1 MIENDYHCS
10 SVTSW
15 RNHLSTGFSIAPTE
29 LVTMSSFTNKEGL
42 RASRVCFSYGKK
54 QIIDNVTLELKPGT
68 LTALVGPNGAGKSTL
83 LHLLQGRL
91 QRDSGIVECNSSIT
105 VMPQRASIDWTFPI
119 TVNEM
124 VRLGGRNLQQ
134 QEEIMAKQLLMRV
147 GMEQLAQRRLSDLSG
162 GQQQRVLLARALM
175 QQTGVLLL
183 DEPCSAIDPPTR
195 EHLLSVMRE
204 QADAG
209 QTLLVSS
216 HDWGSALDSYDKVL
230 VLDNTLLAN
239 GTPSEVREKL
249 SDMTCMMG
257 SHCCG

>member
-1 MIENDYHCS
+1 MSALTQNGGLLAS
-10 SVTSW
+10 
-15 RNHLSTGFSIAPTE
+15 HL
-29 LVTMSSFTNKEGL
+29 
-42 RASRVCFSYGKK
+42 CFSYGER
-54 QIIDNVTLELKPGT
+54 QIIDNISLELKPGS

-91 QRDSGIVECNSSIT
+91 QRDSGYVECSCSIT

-119 TVNEM
+119 TVKEM
-124 VRLGGRNLQQ
+124 VGLGRGHHQHQ
-134 QEEIMAKQLLMRV
+134 PGEQMATQLLMRV
-147 GMEQLAQRRLSDLSG
+147 GMEQFAQRRLSDLSG

-204 QADAG
+204 QAEAG

-216 HDWGSALDSYDKVL
+216 HDWGTALDSYDKVI
-230 VLDNTLLAN
+230 VIDNKLLAY

-257 SHCCG
+257 SNCCG

>member
-1 MIENDYHCS
+1 MSDLSND
-10 SVTSW
+10 
-15 RNHLSTGFSIAPTE
+15 G
-29 LVTMSSFTNKEGL
+29 GL
-42 RASRVCFSYGKK
+42 RASHLCFSYGER
-54 QIIDNVTLELKPGT
+54 QIIDNISLELKPGS

-91 QRDSGIVECNSSIT
+91 QRDSGYVECNSSIT

-124 VRLGGRNLQQ
+124 VRLGRSHHQHQPGEQ
-134 QEEIMAKQLLMRV
+134 MAKQLLMRV
-147 GMEQLAQRRLSDLSG
+147 GMEQFAQRRLSDLSG

-204 QADAG
+204 QANAG

-216 HDWGSALDSYDKVL
+216 HDWGTALDSYDKVI
-230 VLDNTLLAN
+230 VLDNKLLAH

-257 SHCCG
+257 SNCCG

>member
-1 MIENDYHCS
+1 MSALAHNGGLLAS
-10 SVTSW
+10 
-15 RNHLSTGFSIAPTE
+15 HL
-29 LVTMSSFTNKEGL
+29 
-42 RASRVCFSYGKK
+42 CFSYGER
-54 QIIDNVTLELKPGT
+54 QIIDNISLELKPGS

-91 QRDSGIVECNSSIT
+91 QRDSGYVECNCSIT

-119 TVNEM
+119 TVKEM
-124 VRLGGRNLQQ
+124 VGLGRGDHQHQ
-134 QEEIMAKQLLMRV
+134 PGEQIATQLLMRV
-147 GMEQLAQRRLSDLSG
+147 GMEQFAQRRLSDLSG

-204 QADAG
+204 QAEAG

-216 HDWGSALDSYDKVL
+216 HDWGTALDSYDKVI
-230 VLDNTLLAN
+230 VIDNKLLAY

-257 SHCCG
+257 SNCCG

>member
-1 MIENDYHCS
+1 MSALAKDKGLLAS
-10 SVTSW
+10 
-15 RNHLSTGFSIAPTE
+15 HL
-29 LVTMSSFTNKEGL
+29 
-42 RASRVCFSYGKK
+42 CFSYGEK
-54 QIIDNVTLELKPGT
+54 QIIDNISLELKPGT

-83 LHLLQGRL
+83 LPLLQGRL
-91 QRDSGIVECNSSIT
+91 QRDSGHVECNSSIT

-124 VRLGGRNLQQ
+124 VRLGGGHRQHQPGEHL
-134 QEEIMAKQLLMRV
+134 ARQLLLRV
-147 GMEQLAQRRLSDLSG
+147 GMEKLAQRRLSDLSG

-216 HDWGSALDSYDKVL
+216 HDWGTALDSYDKVI
-230 VLDNTLLAN
+230 VLDNKLLAH
-239 GTPSEVREKL
+239 GTPSEVRESL

-257 SHCCG
+257 SNCCG

>member
-1 MIENDYHCS
+1 M
-10 SVTSW
+10 
-15 RNHLSTGFSIAPTE
+15 STLA
-29 LVTMSSFTNKEGL
+29 NNEGL
-42 RASRVCFSYGKK
+42 RASRVCFSYGNKR
-54 QIIDNVTLELKPGT
+54 IIDNITLELKPGT

-91 QRDSGIVECNSSIT
+91 QRDSGFVECNSSIT

-119 TVNEM
+119 TVFEM
-124 VRLGGRNLQQ
+124 VRLGGKSFKHQPRKQ
-134 QEEIMAKQLLMRV
+134 IAKQLLMRV

-230 VLDNTLLAN
+230 VLDNKLLAN